1 MSNSAVVET
10 SVESVALALREAELS
25 KVAVAPIRP
34 QLGGESADVDI
45 AYAAQE
51 VNTQRA
57 LAEGRRLVG
66 RKIGLTSKVVQAQLG
81 VDQPDFGMLFADMAM
96 VKPFLLVYSFNRK
109 LKLKSP

>member
-1 MSNSAVVET
+1 MSGTTVVGT

-34 QLGGESADVDI
+34 QLGVKVPMSI
-45 AYAAQE
+45 SPMPLQE

-81 VDQPDFGMLFADMAM
+81 VDQPDFRDVICRYGLW
-96 VKPFLLVYSFNRK
+96 RW
-109 LKLKSP
+109 